1 MIFDTIIYGTFTADD
16 FINAQLT
23 SDFSKFTPLPIDIRK
38 KFISDVID
46 KHPNKENK
54 NFKQAAFDFI
64 DGKITEK
71 QFRDAWWK
79 YRVVAIVA
87 AQNES
92 VVAQNE
98 SVVAI
103 VVAGAMA
110 MTAVVV
116 AMAAM
121 VAMTA
126 VVAAVAAEYY
136 RPQLEQHVKHLNK
149 LIQEYE

>member
-92 VVAQNE
+92 VVA
-98 SVVAI
+98 I

-126 VVAAVAAEYY
+126 VAAAVAAMVAMAAEYY

>member
-1 MIFDTIIYGTFTADD
+1 MIFDTIKFGTFTADD
-16 FINAQLT
+16 FVYAHT
-23 SDFSKFTPLPIDIRK
+23 TKDFSKITALPIDIRK
-38 KFISDVID
+38 KFISDMID
-46 KHPNKENK
+46 LHPNKENK

-92 VVAQNE
+92 VVA
-98 SVVAI
+98 I

-110 MTAVVV
+110 MTAVVAAV
-116 AMAAM
+116 AAM
-121 VAMTA
+121 VAM
-126 VVAAVAAEYY
+126 AAEYY

>member
-1 MIFDTIIYGTFTADD
+1 MIFDTIKYGTFTVDD
-16 FINAQLT
+16 FINAQIT
-23 SDFSKFTPLPIDIRK
+23 GDYSKFTPLPIDIRK

-71 QFRDAWWK
+71 QFRAAWWK
-79 YRVVAIVA
+79 YR
-87 AQNES
+87 
-92 VVAQNE
+92 
-98 SVVAI
+98 VVAI

-110 MTAVVV
+110 MTAVVAAV
-116 AMAAM
+116 AAM
-121 VAMTA
+121 VAM
-126 VVAAVAAEYY
+126 AAEYY